1 MALTIKHNFVNPKAD
16 GADTTVVRP
25 SNWNDTHAV
34 TGQVDLTSE
43 VTGNLPVTNL
53 ASGSSASSTTFWRG
67 DGTWATPSGGGSGSP
82 GGSNTQLQFNNS
94 SAFGGISGAT
104 TDGTSLTVASGDLKL
119 SGSSSGTAILNA
131 PATGG
136 GTLTL
141 PAGTATM
148 AALGVAQSWTAAQ
161 TFGNANLLL
170 SGSGS
175 GASTLEAPATGGGT
189 VTLPAGSVTL
199 AALSVA
205 QTWSAAQKFSSGDF
219 TLAGSSSGTVTMNAP
234 ATGGGTLTLPAG
246 TATMAALSVAQTWSA
261 VQTFNS
267 GDLSLAGSSTG
278 STLVNAAAT
287 ASGTLT
293 LPAATDTLVGK
304 ATTDTL
310 TNKTLAS
317 STDVLGGV
325 TLTLGSDAT
334 GDIYYRNSG
343 GVLTRLPIGSGTQ
356 VLGITTGLPAWVAGG
371 GGGGTPGGSTTQV
384 QFNSSGSFG
393 GDSGFTYAGS
403 GGQLQLNSNG
413 ILTSPATATWQLG
426 AADAASPVAQ
436 FLKVQNA
443 AAGNNNVAGSNFNF
457 GTSMGT
463 GTGAPG
469 TFAIEGGFTGLSGTS
484 TVTITI
490 ASPAVVTWTNH
501 LAVRGQAI
509 KFSTTGALPTGITA
523 GTTYYMLNIDNGH
536 NNFNIAATPN
546 GTPINTT
553 GTQSGVQTGTFV
565 VNAQNTFQPVAT
577 FGKWGGTGSG
587 TGQFALN
594 LQQQLQNT
602 DSNAKGLLIQWI
614 DINSNGGHPIE
625 VQYGAVS
632 NDSFSSLSTVF
643 FVDQAGSVHG
653 NQLIGSLC
661 EADTQGFYNRANNQ
675 PYRWG
680 SSDDTTVY
688 RDGTANILAMSNGTN
703 AQAWRVYNTTDTN
716 GGTPTNYE
724 RGAFDWTTTAN
735 TLTIGAQAGG
745 TGTLRGVSIVGNSL
759 KMGSAGMF
767 TANGAV
773 ATVLG
778 SLGPTG
784 ASTTVTKWLT
794 IIDSGGTTRYIP
806 CF

>member
-1 MALTIKHNFVNPKAD
+1 MSLTIKHNFVNPKAD

-94 SAFGGISGAT
+94 SAFGGITGAT

-189 VTLPAGSVTL
+189 VTLRAGSVTL

-205 QTWSAAQKFSSGDF
+205 QTWSAAQKFNSGDF

-384 QFNSSGSFG
+384 QFNSSGSFS

-403 GGQLQLNSNG
+403 GQATLALGTITTNLKALSITGTWNAIGTTFDAPLFMNIVNTASNAASRIFDFQVGGTSLIYGDVTG
-413 ILTSPATATWQLG
+413 ILYSGSGSGGAMLKWTGGNRGIYAESGGVSIHDDSGNTANW
-426 AADAASPVAQ
+426 
-436 FLKVQNA
+436 
-443 AAGNNNVAGSNFNF
+443 
-457 GTSMGT
+457 
-463 GTGAPG
+463 
-469 TFAIEGGFTGLSGTS
+469 SGTS
-484 TVTITI
+484 FTI
-490 ASPAVVTWTNH
+490 AETASFVITDGSA
-501 LAVRGQAI
+501 Q
-509 KFSTTGALPTGITA
+509 GIQLSKET
-523 GTTYYMLNIDNGH
+523 I
-536 NNFNIAATPN
+536 
-546 GTPINTT
+546 T
-553 GTQSGVQTGTFV
+553 GTQ
-565 VNAQNTFQPVAT
+565 
-577 FGKWGGTGSG
+577 
-587 TGQFALN
+587 
-594 LQQQLQNT
+594 
-602 DSNAKGLLIQWI
+602 
-614 DINSNGGHPIE
+614 
-625 VQYGAVS
+625 AV
-632 NDSFSSLSTVF
+632 LTVC
-643 FVDQAGSVHG
+643 S
-653 NQLIGSLC
+653 
-661 EADTQGFYNRANNQ
+661 ANKTS
-675 PYRWG
+675 PPG
-680 SSDDTTVY
+680 
-688 RDGTANILAMSNGTN
+688 IL
-703 AQAWRVYNTTDTN
+703 VYNTTDQLHV
-716 GGTPTNYE
+716 PH
-724 RGAFDWTTTAN
+724 
-735 TLTIGAQAGG
+735 
-745 TGTLRGVSIVGNSL
+745 
-759 KMGSAGMF
+759 
-767 TANGAV
+767 
-773 ATVLG
+773 
-778 SLGPTG
+778 
-784 ASTTVTKWLT
+784 
-794 IIDSGGTTRYIP
+794 
-806 CF
+806 

>member
-1 MALTIKHNFVNPKAD
+1 MSLTIKHNFVNPKAD

-53 ASGSSASSTTFWRG
+53 NGGTSASSTTFWRG
-67 DGTWATPSGGGSGSP
+67 DGTWAAASGGGGGTP

-94 SAFGGISGAT
+94 SAFGGITGAT

-343 GVLTRLPIGSGTQ
+343 GVLTRLAIGSGTQ
-356 VLGITTGLPAWVAGG
+356 VLGISTGLPAWVAAGS
-371 GGGGTPGGSTTQV
+371 GGTPGGSTTQV
-384 QFNSSGSFG
+384 QFNSSGSFS

-403 GGQLQLNSNG
+403 GQATLALGTITTNAKALNITGTWNAIGVTFDAPIFANITSTASAAGSLLLDLQVGSSTKFSVDKAGNIVGQNF
-413 ILTSPATATWQLG
+413 TSTTQGLVPLSGGGTTNFLRADGTW
-426 AADAASPVAQ
+426 
-436 FLKVQNA
+436 A
-443 AAGNNNVAGSNFNF
+443 AAGGGSVTPLF
-457 GTSMGT
+457 
-463 GTGAPG
+463 
-469 TFAIEGGFTGLSGTS
+469 LS
-484 TVTITI
+484 
-490 ASPAVVTWTNH
+490 TNEVH
-501 LAVRGQAI
+501 Q
-509 KFSTTGALPTGITA
+509 S
-523 GTTYYMLNIDNGH
+523 
-536 NNFNIAATPN
+536 
-546 GTPINTT
+546 NTT
-553 GTQSGVQTGTFV
+553 T
-565 VNAQNTFQPVAT
+565 
-577 FGKWGGTGSG
+577 
-587 TGQFALN
+587 
-594 LQQQLQNT
+594 
-602 DSNAKGLLIQWI
+602 
-614 DINSNGGHPIE
+614 
-625 VQYGAVS
+625 
-632 NDSFSSLSTVF
+632 
-643 FVDQAGSVHG
+643 
-653 NQLIGSLC
+653 
-661 EADTQGFYNRANNQ
+661 
-675 PYRWG
+675 
-680 SSDDTTVY
+680 
-688 RDGTANILAMSNGTN
+688 
-703 AQAWRVYNTTDTN
+703 AQAFNVYNTTDSN
-716 GGTPTNYE
+716 SSPTNYE
-724 RGAFDWTTTAN
+724 RGAFDWTTTTN

-745 TGTLRGVSIVGNSL
+745 TGTLRSL
-759 KMGSAGMF
+759 SF
-767 TANGAV
+767 IGARRDFHR
-773 ATVLG
+773 G
-778 SLGPTG
+778 RRSR
-784 ASTTVTKWLT
+784 
-794 IIDSGGTTRYIP
+794 D
-806 CF
+806 

>member
-1 MALTIKHNFVNPKAD
+1 MTLTIKHNFVNPKAD

-94 SAFGGISGAT
+94 SAFGGITGAT

-205 QTWSAAQKFSSGDF
+205 QTWSAAQKFNSGDF

-384 QFNSSGSFG
+384 QFNSSGSFA

-403 GGQLQLNSNG
+403 GQATLALGTITTNLKALSITGTVNASGVNFDAPLFMNITNTASNTLALMDLQVGGTSALTFYGGGGTPSFNG
-413 ILTSPATATWQLG
+413 IDIDYGVGLGIRNVGSGVNFLIEVTGGGFIGFKTASTGSGATLYSFDYQ
-426 AADAASPVAQ
+426 
-436 FLKVQNA
+436 
-443 AAGNNNVAGSNFNF
+443 VAGSKSI
-457 GTSMGT
+457 G
-463 GTGAPG
+463 
-469 TFAIEGGFTGLSGTS
+469 I
-484 TVTITI
+484 
-490 ASPAVVTWTNH
+490 
-501 LAVRGQAI
+501 GQ
-509 KFSTTGALPTGITA
+509 
-523 GTTYYMLNIDNGH
+523 
-536 NNFNIAATPN
+536 
-546 GTPINTT
+546 
-553 GTQSGVQTGTFV
+553 QV
-565 VNAQNTFQPVAT
+565 
-577 FGKWGGTGSG
+577 GSG
-587 TGQFALN
+587 ADVVLSRENAADLLAL
-594 LQQQLQNT
+594 
-602 DSNAKGLLIQWI
+602 AR
-614 DINSNGGHPIE
+614 
-625 VQYGAVS
+625 
-632 NDSFSSLSTVF
+632 STNP
-643 FVDQAGSVHG
+643 Q
-653 NQLIGSLC
+653 
-661 EADTQGFYNRANNQ
+661 TY
-675 PYRWG
+675 
-680 SSDDTTVY
+680 
-688 RDGTANILAMSNGTN
+688 
-703 AQAWRVYNTTDTN
+703 RVYNTTDAAI
-716 GGTPTNYE
+716 GAAPTNYE
-724 RGAFDWTTTAN
+724 RGAFDWATTAN
-735 TLTIGAQAGG
+735 TLTIGTQAGG

-794 IIDSGGTTRYIP
+794 IIDNGGTTRYIP